1 MLYQNII
8 DTIGR
13 TPIVKLNRIA
23 PKHVDMYV
31 KLEAFNPGGSVKDRL
46 AFAIINDAKQ
56 RGELKDGQAVIE
68 STSGNTGIA
77 LAMVC
82 AALGHPFIAVMPES
96 FSIERRK
103 LMKSAGAKVVLT
115 AAAEKVTGAA
125 KKAETLAKING
136 WFLANQ
142 FSNPANAAYHR
153 QTTASEILSD
163 FAGRRLDYFVSG
175 YGTGGTMSGTGEVLK
190 AARPNIEVVAT
201 EPETAQLL
209 KNQDVDGKTWQPHK
223 IQGWT
228 PNFIADNVNRDIYDH
243 VIPVG
248 DIESRDTALQLT
260 REEGIFCGISG
271 GGSLLAALKFADN
284 TTEGSVILVMIPDS
298 SERYLSTLLFEDI
311 SEASDDI

>member
-115 AAAEKVTGAA
+115 PAAEKVTGAA
-125 KKAETLAKING
+125 KKAETLAKANG

-142 FSNPANAAYHR
+142 FSNPANVAYHR

-228 PNFIADNVNRDIYDH
+228 PNFIADNVNREIYDH

-284 TTEGSVILVMIPDS
+284 APKGSVILVMIPDS

-311 SEASDDI
+311 SEASDEV